1 MSDDGILHF
10 NPWMDFNDRPPS
22 ENPFGCD
29 PDPEQIAVFLDT
41 VFSWCE
47 GLIPLRG
54 FVDKGQGRDGKPHNI
69 WIPADDTAPEKLA
82 TFAAWANREGAAV
95 YVIPGTVKEQGQARA
110 ADVLQMQAI
119 VVDLDAGD
127 AGQPLEMCVAG
138 KERRALCA
146 GGCEDDR
153 VGSRELVLPARLRRR
168 QRDLG
173 VERHHMAD
181 LREGDD
187 LIGFVLADLACQ
199 PFRQLELDHGRYE
212 PLGLFGQMFRQLL
225 AGRRADEPLDP
236 RRRVDEDHQNRS
248 VRSR

>member
-10 NPWMDFNDRPPS
+10 NPWMDFNDGPPS

-29 PDPEQIAVFLDT
+29 PDSDQIAVFLDT

-69 WIPADDTAPEKLA
+69 WIPADDTAPGKLA

-95 YVIPGTVKEQGQARA
+95 YVIPGTVEEQGHARA

-127 AGQPLEMCVAG
+127 IPAKLDHVTRHLGPPTLIIESGGRTPSSAPARQRPVPHAADAA
-138 KERRALCA
+138 RRQSAARAL
-146 GGCEDDR
+146 
-153 VGSRELVLPARLRRR
+153 
-168 QRDLG
+168 
-173 VERHHMAD
+173 
-181 LREGDD
+181 
-187 LIGFVLADLACQ
+187 
-199 PFRQLELDHGRYE
+199 
-212 PLGLFGQMFRQLL
+212 
-225 AGRRADEPLDP
+225 
-236 RRRVDEDHQNRS
+236 
-248 VRSR
+248 

>member
-10 NPWMDFNDRPPS
+10 NPWMDFNDGPPS

-29 PDPEQIAVFLDT
+29 PDPDQIAIFLDT

-69 WIPADDTAPEKLA
+69 WIPADDTAPDKLA

-95 YVIPGTVKEQGQARA
+95 YVIPGTVEEQGQARA

-127 AGQPLEMCVAG
+127 I
-138 KERRALCA
+138 
-146 GGCEDDR
+146 
-153 VGSRELVLPARLRRR
+153 PAK
-168 QRDLG
+168 
-173 VERHHMAD
+173 
-181 LREGDD
+181 
-187 LIGFVLADLACQ
+187 
-199 PFRQLELDHGRYE
+199 LDHVTRHLGR
-212 PLGLFGQMFRQLL
+212 PRASSKA
-225 AGRRADEPLDP
+225 AGARPRARRSSMSGG
-236 RRRVDEDHQNRS
+236 N
-248 VRSR
+248 